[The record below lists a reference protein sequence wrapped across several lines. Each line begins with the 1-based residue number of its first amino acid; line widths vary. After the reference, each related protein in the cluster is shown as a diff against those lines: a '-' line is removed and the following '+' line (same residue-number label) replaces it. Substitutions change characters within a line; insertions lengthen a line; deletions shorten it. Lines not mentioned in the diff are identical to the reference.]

1 MALLESMDLK
11 GNFDRGLGYQLI
23 TKQSEVKWGDEDD
36 FPDETALKI
45 TIQDRAQSIAWI
57 QSQGWILQWQR
68 EERLYLFKVPTRFWE
83 GTNTPRS
90 ALGMPVVYEAIESIL
105 PQFMSAIFAD
115 DPPFLIQ
122 PRPKTSSDAARAVQ
136 AILGWEVDRAN
147 VRNEV
152 KLGLKYMLLHGTGIW
167 TYGWERKIQKR
178 KMYRRK
184 NSQTF
189 KQLPNDGGL
198 IKTSG
203 KDTYEKFDF
212 EEVINQPYFEH
223 RNIRHILTDPGL
235 RVSDISK
242 SKFVIDLQYPTIED
256 LDDLRDYEGYRIPTR
271 EQLLSLMFSPAEVPT
286 QNPLESP
293 TLNIFQEF
301 NAKPRNEKPSVDPL
315 KQPLELATYWTKDRV
330 FVVLQGKL
338 VIRNERNPF
347 GKIPYLSV
355 PMAEVLGYFYGIG
368 VANVVGNEQ
377 RLQQG
382 IINGYV
388 DDFALNLNGMFTRV
402 RGSNVLAQQLRMKPG
417 GVIDT
422 DNAEG
427 VGILPRQPLLTGD
440 VMTLLQSSDS
450 RVARRTAASEISVTG
465 AAPSKNSS
473 ITRTAT
479 GVNSLSSG
487 TGTRLQS
494 IVENFSNQVFIPMLQ
509 AFHEMNVLFL
519 SPEEIEALLTDEL
532 GEAYKTIDVLE
543 IVNGQYDFRML
554 AASKLQA
561 RAAQAQSLP
570 LLYQF
575 LLTAPVLDNLA
586 QNGKKVNIEELVKM
600 TFDTTGWPNYTSVIV
615 PMTQEDQ
622 ARLDAN
628 SPAAQ
633 AQAAQQANAQK
644 QATDGQIKSQLLQQ
658 ESTDETGREIIKELI
673 RNKERGAVGLS
684 E

>member
-1 MALLESMDLK
+1 MNLK
-11 GNFDRGLGYQLI
+11 GNFERGLGYELI
-23 TKQSEVKWGDEDD
+23 TQESEVKWGDEDD

-45 TIQDRAQSIAWI
+45 TIQDRAQAIAWI
-57 QSQGWILQWQR
+57 QSQGWVLQWQR

-83 GTNTPRS
+83 GTNVPRS

-122 PRPKTSSDAARAVQ
+122 PKPKTSSDAARAVQ
-136 AILGWEVDRAN
+136 DILAWEVDRAD
-147 VRNEV
+147 VRQEV

-167 TYGWERKIQKR
+167 TYGWERCIKKR
-178 KMYRRK
+178 KMYRR
-184 NSQTF
+184 SSPQTF
-189 KQLPNDGGL
+189 KQLPNDAGL
-198 IKTSG
+198 VKVSG
-203 KDTYEKFDF
+203 KDTFEKFDF

-235 RVSDISK
+235 RTSDIRR

-271 EQLLSLMFSPAEVPT
+271 QQLLSLMFSPTEVPT

-301 NAKPRNEKPSVDPL
+301 NAKPRNEKSSVDPL
-315 KQPLELATYWTKDRV
+315 KQPLEMDTYWTKDRV

-338 VIRNERNPF
+338 VIRNERNPH

-355 PMAEVLGYFYGIG
+355 PMSDVLGYFYGIG
-368 VANVVGNEQ
+368 IANVVGNEQ

-382 IINGYV
+382 VMNGYV
-388 DDFALNLNGMFTRV
+388 DDFSLNLNGMFTRV

-422 DNAEG
+422 DNPEG
-427 VGILPRQPLLTGD
+427 VGILPRQPLLTAD
-440 VMTLLQSSDS
+440 VMNLLAGSDA
-450 RVARRTAASEISVTG
+450 RIARRTAASEISVAGSMPT
-465 AAPSKNSS
+465 KNSS

-494 IVENFSNQVFIPMLQ
+494 IVENFSDQVFIPMLE
-509 AFHEMNVLFL
+509 AFHEMNVTFL
-519 SPEEIEALLTDEL
+519 SPEQIESLLTDDL
-532 GEAYKTIDVLE
+532 GKAYSTIDVLE

-586 QNGKKVNIEELVKM
+586 QNGKKVNVEELVKM

-615 PMTQEDQ
+615 PMTPEDQ
-622 ARLDAN
+622 AKLDAN

-633 AQAAQQANAQK
+633 QQAQLAANQQK
-644 QATDGQIKSQLLQQ
+644 QSADGAIKSQLLQQ
-658 ESTDETGREIIKELI
+658 ESTDETGREIIKELL
-673 RNKERGAVGLS
+673 RNKERGSVGLD
-684 E
+684 